1 MVENETQTEE
11 LQIREAIT
19 QTNVVELCEEDCQ
32 TEDLITYEVEIQV
45 NGLQETVEMGTGPD
59 TQILE
64 KAR

>member
-1 MVENETQTEE
+1 
-11 LQIREAIT
+11 
-19 QTNVVELCEEDCQ
+19 LCEEDCQ